1 MKNIGKVNKK
11 KKKHWTTKNTHLKH
25 LKNRDEHSEQP
36 MDRFNKVLY
45 NIGAWLIIIAAIL
58 FIILKALDNRVVGYD
73 HFPSIPVDWIR
84 WLK

>member
-1 MKNIGKVNKK
+1 MKK
-11 KKKHWTTKNTHLKH
+11 KRKKHWTTKNTHLKH

-36 MDRFNKVLY
+36 MSKFYKMLD
-45 NIGAWLIIIAAIL
+45 NIGTWLIIISAIL
-58 FIILKALDNRVVGYD
+58 YIIVKALDNRVVGYD